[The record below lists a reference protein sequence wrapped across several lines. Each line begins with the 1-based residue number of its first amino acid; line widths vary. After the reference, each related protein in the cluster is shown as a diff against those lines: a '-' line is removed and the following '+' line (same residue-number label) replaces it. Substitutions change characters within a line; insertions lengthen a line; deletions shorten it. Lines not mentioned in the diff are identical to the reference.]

1 MTPHRQTAVAAILAV
16 SFTHDHGLHGP
27 SIQSTIEDVYSATRV
42 LISYPFLVTEYLSVE
57 RSHLNLILPY
67 IYI

>member
-1 MTPHRQTAVAAILAV
+1 MILL
-16 SFTHDHGLHGP
+16 STLP
-27 SIQSTIEDVYSATRV
+27 TIEDVYSATRV